1 MPVLA
6 APTAP
11 ADAQPRIGLAL
22 GSALYVAS
30 VLGTGILL
38 LPTLAARAAGP
49 ASLVAV
55 AAVLLAS
62 VPLAATF
69 AALATRHPDSGGVA
83 TYVRLALGSTAARMT
98 GYWFFFGVCVGSPVV
113 ALLGCAVRR
122 RDARRHAVAGVR
134 RGRRVPRAAAG
145 HERGRAAPGRAP
157 SSWR

>member
-1 MPVLA
+1 MAVVRPRGTGCSVCVLT
-6 APTAP
+6 APTAVV
-11 ADAQPRIGLAL
+11 QPRIGLAL

-83 TYVRLALGSTAARMT
+83 TYVRLALGPTAARMT
-98 GYWFFFGVCVGSPVV
+98 GYWFFFGVCVGAPV
-113 ALLGCAVRR
+113 
-122 RDARRHAVAGVR
+122 
-134 RGRRVPRAAAG
+134 
-145 HERGRAAPGRAP
+145 
-157 SSWR
+157 